1 VDRQETNRLEGEMM
15 ATFLL
20 IMWLGLSFL
29 MWAAVLAALLLGLII
44 VSAIFAGA
52 NNWPNFK
59 ILKD

>member
-1 VDRQETNRLEGEMM
+1 MM